1 MKKALSIHLLPFST
15 DWGEKQSEPN
25 LKRLRW
31 LKNSKALNVRPSWKK
46 WFTSLRKFR
55 PSEVLYTSADHS
67 QECYSCSSLVYQ
79 YLLTETLVPTPS
91 PSVSVLCGLK
101 WNQILEIFQILYPY
115 IWELNLRFIFAT
127 NLKDRKNV
135 NSILFSRVCC

>member
-25 LKRLRW
+25 LKRLRC
-31 LKNSKALNVRPSWKK
+31 LANSKVLNVRPSWKK

-67 QECYSCSSLVYQ
+67 QECYSCSNLVYQ
-79 YLLTETLVPTPS
+79 YRLMETLVPTPS
-91 PSVSVLCGLK
+91 PSVSVVCGLK
-101 WNQILEIFQILYPY
+101 WNQILEFFKFY
-115 IWELNLRFIFAT
+115 IHTSEKLNLRFIFAT
-127 NLKDRKNV
+127 ILKDRKNV